1 MSDPESTAPTGQT
14 PPPPC
19 DIAALYQEFREVKH
33 SINNSMAVIMARA
46 ELAQMNATHQAKL
59 IETVLTR
66 GRQVVTELQE
76 YADKM
81 QARAQG
87 K

>member
-1 MSDPESTAPTGQT
+1 MSEHDPKSPAP
-14 PPPPC
+14 
-19 DIAALYQEFREVKH
+19 DLAALYQEFREVKH

-59 IETVLTR
+59 IDTVLTR
-66 GRQVVTELQE
+66 GRQIVNELQE

-81 QARAQG
+81 QARAG
-87 K
+87 KESVS

>member
-1 MSDPESTAPTGQT
+1 MSDPDPAT
-14 PPPPC
+14 

-46 ELAQMNATHQAKL
+46 ELAQMNTVHQEKL

-66 GRQVVTELQE
+66 GRQIVNELQE

-81 QARAQG
+81 QARSGG